1 MKEKLIDGT
10 VTIIESMSLGNFQ
23 LVFYTLGAL
32 MIIYAIV
39 SYMVARK
46 KKSEAISDEKI
57 EEKQESSHKEGDK
70 E

>member
-1 MKEKLIDGT
+1 
-10 VTIIESMSLGNFQ
+10 MSLGNFQ